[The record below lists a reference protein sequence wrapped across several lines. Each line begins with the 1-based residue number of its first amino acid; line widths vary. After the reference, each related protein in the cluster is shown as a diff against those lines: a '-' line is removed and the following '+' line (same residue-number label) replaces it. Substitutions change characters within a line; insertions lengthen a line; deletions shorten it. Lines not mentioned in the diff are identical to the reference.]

1 MNCNKT
7 DLASIGKRIKKAREN
22 CNMKQEDLAEKLY
35 CKRELISYY
44 ENGNRDIK
52 TDTLI
57 NLSKILNVSVDYL
70 LGLVPEP
77 TTDLTIKEVCKFT
90 GLSEKTIMLFKELK
104 PNDTERELS
113 RFFENDIGKKFL
125 VAIMEYCDDVK
136 SNAAFRGHLAAA
148 DYDPIICEITK
159 DEETSD
165 IKPYEVI
172 AYRIS
177 RFLQK
182 YFEERAE
189 AILEPVVEY
198 EKKRYEEVMKLKS
211 EIDDMISK
219 P

>member
-7 DLASIGKRIKKAREN
+7 DLKSIGKRIKKAREN

-44 ENGNRDIK
+44 ENGNRYIK

-57 NLSKILNVSVDYL
+57 NLSKILNVSADYL

-77 TTDLTIKEVCKFT
+77 TTDMTLKEVCNFT
-90 GLSEKTIMLFKELK
+90 GLSEKTITMFIELK
-104 PNDTERELS
+104 KLDTERELS

-125 VAIMEYCDDVK
+125 VSIVEYCDDVK
-136 SNAAFRGHLAAA
+136 STAAFRGHLAAT
-148 DYDPIICEITK
+148 DYDPIICEIK
-159 DEETSD
+159 KEEEMSD
-165 IKPYEVI
+165 VKPYEVI

-189 AILEPVVEY
+189 AILEPVIEF
-198 EKKRYEEVMKLKS
+198 EKKRYEEVMILKN
-211 EIDDMISK
+211 EINDMISK

>member
-1 MNCNKT
+1 
-7 DLASIGKRIKKAREN
+7 
-22 CNMKQEDLAEKLY
+22 MKQEDLAERLF

-44 ENGNRDIK
+44 ENGNRYIK

-77 TTDLTIKEVCKFT
+77 TTDLTLKEVCKFT

-104 PNDTERELS
+104 ANDAERELS

-148 DYDPIICEITK
+148 DYAPIICEIK
-159 DEETSD
+159 KEEMSD

-198 EKKRYEEVMKLKS
+198 EKKRYEEVMKLKN

>member
-7 DLASIGKRIKKAREN
+7 DLALIGKRIKKAREN

-52 TDTLI
+52 TYALI

-77 TTDLTIKEVCKFT
+77 TTDLTLKEVCEFT
-90 GLSEKTIMLFKELK
+90 GLSEKTITMFKELK
-104 PNDTERELS
+104 KLDTERELS

-125 VAIMEYCDDVK
+125 VSIVEYCDDVK
-136 SNAAFRGHLAAA
+136 SSAAFRGHLAAT
-148 DYDPIICEITK
+148 DYDPIICEINK
-159 DEETSD
+159 EEEMSD

-189 AILEPVVEY
+189 AILEPVIEY
-198 EKKRYEEVMKLKS
+198 EKKRYEELMMLKN
-211 EIDDMISK
+211 EIDDIISK

>member
-1 MNCNKT
+1 M
-7 DLASIGKRIKKAREN
+7 
-22 CNMKQEDLAEKLY
+22 
-35 CKRELISYY
+35 
-44 ENGNRDIK
+44 
-52 TDTLI
+52 I

-104 PNDTERELS
+104 ANDTERELS

-198 EKKRYEEVMKLKS
+198 EKKRYEEVMKLKN

>member
-77 TTDLTIKEVCKFT
+77 TTNLTIKEVCKFT

-104 PNDTERELS
+104 ANDTERELS
-113 RFFENDIGKKFL
+113 LFFENDIGKKFL

-159 DEETSD
+159 DEEMSD

-189 AILEPVVEY
+189 SILEPVVEY
-198 EKKRYEEVMKLKS
+198 EKKRYEEVMKLKN
-211 EIDDMISK
+211 EIDDTISK

>member
-1 MNCNKT
+1 M
-7 DLASIGKRIKKAREN
+7 
-22 CNMKQEDLAEKLY
+22 
-35 CKRELISYY
+35 ISYY
-44 ENGNRDIK
+44 ENGNRYIK

-77 TTDLTIKEVCKFT
+77 TTDLTLKELCKFT

-104 PNDTERELS
+104 TNDTERELS

-136 SNAAFRGHLAAA
+136 SNASFRGHLAAA
-148 DYDPIICEITK
+148 GYDPVISEIIKEEEIS
-159 DEETSD
+159 E

-189 AILEPVVEY
+189 AILEPVIEF
-198 EKKRYEEVMKLKS
+198 EKKRYEEVMILKN